1 MPSFSLRLFFWPPS
15 TPTPPKRD
23 ALDGSAGVPL
33 LLGAPTKRRAEE
45 GKRNAGRLRETHA
58 PKNQP
63 SPALPCRSPGP
74 VVSPCLLLT
83 SLFRHSSRKNVYFY
97 AVHAGAVPP
106 LQSPGLQ
113 SFLAKKNLRSEVPGC
128 RQGCWHCLLA
138 ILGCW
143 GVDPLGDVGA
153 GHLWEIGC
161 SPELS
166 LGLELVV

>member
-1 MPSFSLRLFFWPPS
+1 MLIKQDSVGLKEEFINQEFLPPGVQTPLAKFQPEAVLLASFN
-15 TPTPPKRD
+15 TPPPKRD

-113 SFLAKKNLRSEVPGC
+113 SFLAKKTCGQRFLAAGRAAGIA
-128 RQGCWHCLLA
+128 CLPS
-138 ILGCW
+138 W
-143 GVDPLGDVGA
+143 GA
-153 GHLWEIGC
+153 G
-161 SPELS
+161 
-166 LGLELVV
+166 V